1 MAHGKQYEIA
11 LASQIIML
19 SPLAPHFASELW
31 SRLVGASARANEVCK
46 EIDWSTSVFEQKWPE
61 VDPNF
66 LLELTFK
73 VNNYVV
79 KTVKIPKR
87 QLDALSNEKAFE
99 IALLDDAVIQ
109 YINSRQILR
118 SSFLLYPAYEG
129 IVNIVIEKPEK
140 LKKSVKQ

>member
-31 SRLVGASARANEVCK
+31 SRLEAASSRVNKVCK
-46 EIDWSTSVFEQKWPE
+46 EINWTASVFEQKWPE
-61 VDPNF
+61 VDQNF
-66 LLELTFK
+66 QLELTFK

-79 KTVKIPKR
+79 KIIKIPR
-87 QLDALSNEKAFE
+87 SQLDALTHETAYEAAMQNC
-99 IALLDDAVIQ
+99 AVVE

-118 SSFLLYPAYEG
+118 SSFVLYPAYEG
-129 IVNIVIEKPEK
+129 IVNIVIDKPEK
-140 LKKSVKQ
+140 VKNAVKQ